1 MMNGDRLVK
10 RALRERFVVTMQGG
24 ETFEG
29 LLLDADDKTVR
40 VTQAYLLDGKSR
52 ISVDGDL
59 YLPRF
64 EVAYM
69 QKPPAGST
77 G

>member
-1 MMNGDRLVK
+1 MGRDRLVK
-10 RALRERFVVTMQGG
+10 RALRERFVLTMQSG

-29 LLLDADDKTVR
+29 LLLDADDMTIR
-40 VTQAYLLDGKSR
+40 VTDAYALDGSAR

-64 EVAYM
+64 ELAYM
-69 QKPPAGST
+69 QRPAAG
-77 G
+77 